1 MPPLLLTILVD
12 GDQVKEEHSIE
23 PPKPLKPIQ
32 SRPKT
37 SNKFGRGKRRD
48 GDRKTTLTI
57 YPILPN
63 PQAADVGGIT
73 HYRPPTKA
81 KSSAKRQLIRCLNMS
96 EKKRQIAKDKIV
108 VANKKIHRATN
119 ECKSLAVLA
128 QERRQES
135 NLALHHADCLMTG
148 MRDEMTREVA
158 DAQQTSAKAIFEE
171 RQCHHGKACATHK
184 KHAKQLALDQRDFDV
199 VVKNLKQT
207 SMCKSKKAKVVIRKK
222 YQ

>member
-1 MPPLLLTILVD
+1 MRVCLEMPPLLLTILVD
-12 GDQVKEEHSIE
+12 GDQVEEEHSIE
-23 PPKPLKPIQ
+23 PPKPSKPIQ

-48 GDRKTTLTI
+48 DDRKTILTI

-73 HYRPPTKA
+73 HYRPPTIA

-96 EKKRQIAKDKIV
+96 EKKRQIAKDKIA

-119 ECKSLAVLA
+119 EYKSLAVLA
-128 QERRQES
+128 QERRRES

-148 MRDEMTREVA
+148 MRDEMTTRLHQDSREVA

-171 RQCHHGKACATHK
+171 RQYHHGKACATHK
-184 KHAKQLALDQRDFDV
+184 KHAKQLALDQRDF
-199 VVKNLKQT
+199 
-207 SMCKSKKAKVVIRKK
+207 CCCRKESEANIHV
-222 YQ
+222 

>member
-1 MPPLLLTILVD
+1 
-12 GDQVKEEHSIE
+12 
-23 PPKPLKPIQ
+23 
-32 SRPKT
+32 
-37 SNKFGRGKRRD
+37 
-48 GDRKTTLTI
+48 
-57 YPILPN
+57 
-63 PQAADVGGIT
+63 
-73 HYRPPTKA
+73 
-81 KSSAKRQLIRCLNMS
+81 
-96 EKKRQIAKDKIV
+96 
-108 VANKKIHRATN
+108 
-119 ECKSLAVLA
+119 VLA

-148 MRDEMTREVA
+148 MRDEMTTRLRQASREVA